1 MASIS
6 KPPLSLEAAPKKIA
20 PAPTLEPTSQ
30 EQPWDGWLLVIV
42 CILMGLGVVMIFSAS
57 AITALWRYNDPTYF
71 LKRQFLHMIAGFFLL
86 YVGMQIDY
94 RWYRRAAYPILGVTV
109 GMLLMVLLLGHTAG
123 GAKRWVSLG
132 FMMFQPGEW
141 AKIAMLMVLAYSV
154 EKKGTKIKTFFVGL
168 LPHLLLVGGV
178 VLLLLKQPDFGTS
191 VLITSM
197 MFVLLF
203 VAGTRI
209 SYISLIL
216 MGAGAVAWQLI
227 VTSPYRM
234 KRIMAFLDPWSHQDT
249 IGYQVTE
256 SLIAIGSGRVSGE
269 GLGNGL
275 GKLGFVPALE
285 TDFIGTAI
293 AEELGFMGVALVI
306 ILFLL
311 LLWRGLRIAFRSRDL
326 FGTYLAVGITV
337 LFGFQAA
344 INLGV
349 ISGMLP
355 TKGLTLPFVSYGGSS
370 LLCSMFAIGVMLN
383 ISRCAD
389 DDWEHKRLMR
399 DQRKQAERWERK
411 RLEILERRRGERV
424 K

>member
-1 MASIS
+1 MASLS
-6 KPPLSLEAAPKKIA
+6 RPPLSIEPRE
-20 PAPTLEPTSQ
+20 TLTASS

-42 CILMGLGVVMIFSAS
+42 CALMGLGVVMIFSAS
-57 AITALWRYNDPTYF
+57 AITALWRYGDPAYF

-141 AKIAMLMVLAYSV
+141 AKIAMIMVLAYSV
-154 EKKGTKIKTFFVGL
+154 EKKDSQIKTFSVGF
-168 LPHLLLVGGV
+168 LPHLMLVGGV

-191 VLITSM
+191 VLIVSM

-203 VAGTRI
+203 VAGTRL
-209 SYISLIL
+209 SYIL
-216 MGAGAVAWQLI
+216 MVLLMAGVGAWRLI
-227 VTSPYRM
+227 VTSEYRM

-249 IGYQVTE
+249 IGYQVVE

-275 GKLGFVPALE
+275 GKLGFVPAME
-285 TDFIGTAI
+285 TDFIGTVI
-293 AEELGFMGVALVI
+293 AEELGFMGISLVI

-311 LLWRGLRIAFRSRDL
+311 LLWRGLRIAFQARDL

-337 LFGFQAA
+337 LFGLQAA
-344 INLGV
+344 INLSV

-370 LLCSMFAIGVMLN
+370 LLCSMFAIGIMLN

-389 DDWEHKRLMR
+389 DAWEQKRAVREQL
-399 DQRKQAERWERK
+399 KQAERWERK
-411 RLEILERRRGERV
+411 RLDVIERRKRERQTR
-424 K
+424 

>member
-1 MASIS
+1 MASLS
-6 KPPLSLEAAPKKIA
+6 KPPLSI
-20 PAPTLEPTSQ
+20 EPPPLTSASLTPSQ

-42 CILMGLGVVMIFSAS
+42 CALMGLGVVMIFSAS

-132 FMMFQPGEW
+132 VMMFQPGEW
-141 AKIAMLMVLAYSV
+141 AKIAMIMVLAYSV
-154 EKKGTKIKTFFVGL
+154 EKKDSKIKSFSVGF
-168 LPHLLLVGGV
+168 LPHLVLVGGV

-191 VLITSM
+191 VLIVSM

-203 VAGTRI
+203 VAGTRL
-209 SYISLIL
+209 SYILAVLL
-216 MGAGAVAWQLI
+216 MAAVGAWQL
-227 VTSPYRM
+227 VVNSEYRM

-249 IGYQVTE
+249 IGYQVVE

-269 GLGNGL
+269 GLGNGM

-293 AEELGFMGVALVI
+293 AEELGFMGISLVVV
-306 ILFLL
+306 LFLL
-311 LLWRGLRIAFRSRDL
+311 FLWRGLRIAFQARDL

-337 LFGFQAA
+337 LFGLQAA

-370 LLCSMFAIGVMLN
+370 LLCSMFAVGIMLN

-389 DDWEHKRLMR
+389 DAWEQKRALR
-399 DQRKQAERWERK
+399 EQQRQAERWERK
-411 RLEILERRRGERV
+411 RLGVLDRRRRERQLR
-424 K
+424 